1 MRNVRLAAEKIYIL
15 ELMSRAMAKWV
26 ALLQEKSTTLRKQ
39 RLGETCA
46 VKKMTPLFDAI
57 C

>member
-1 MRNVRLAAEKIYIL
+1 MRNVRLPAEKIYIL

-39 RLGETCA
+39 RLAETCA